1 MPLIGV
7 VLSVCM
13 CVRACVCVYI
23 FTPVCSYYF
32 QLLAAEAEIARGFL
46 GIIRT
51 FHWQRVAIITQNEN
65 LFTVVC
71 VCRLVITV
79 FVLLQSSRTV
89 GCMGNDEHA

>member
-1 MPLIGV
+1 
-7 VLSVCM
+7 M
-13 CVRACVCVYI
+13 CV

-32 QLLAAEAEIARGFL
+32 QLVGGEAEIARGFL

-71 VCRLVITV
+71 VYRIIITI
-79 FVLLQSSRTV
+79 FVLL
-89 GCMGNDEHA
+89 